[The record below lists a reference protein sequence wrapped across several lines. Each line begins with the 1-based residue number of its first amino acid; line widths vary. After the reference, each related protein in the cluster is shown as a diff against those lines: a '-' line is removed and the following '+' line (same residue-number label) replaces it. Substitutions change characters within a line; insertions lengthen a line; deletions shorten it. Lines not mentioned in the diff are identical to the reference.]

1 VKDTGPTD
9 TKDEKWVRD
18 NGGHRTPVAS
28 FVPLPG
34 PTDGSLEN
42 YSASSSKRS
51 RSPVGVKP
59 YYGGRLT
66 QCDLREARFGATSKR
81 LGEVCCA
88 FDSHVDRTF
97 LIEVFSISADQKFL
111 RAVHHETNSAEI
123 QLEYSPHERNVMPRK
138 IDPLNKKLYG
148 SVTAMLTVTDV
159 KAAAAFYQ
167 KAFGFA
173 KRGIM
178 NGPDGKAIHAELTLR
193 GTTLML
199 GPEMPQ
205 MGSRSAKTIGASP
218 TSLYLLTENV
228 DKAFANAVKLGATP
242 KGPVMDMFWGDRCG
256 TVVDPEGYTWM
267 VATHIAEPTPKEMQQ
282 KMKEQMASQQKARA
296 ASGS

>member
-1 VKDTGPTD
+1 
-9 TKDEKWVRD
+9 
-18 NGGHRTPVAS
+18 
-28 FVPLPG
+28 
-34 PTDGSLEN
+34 
-42 YSASSSKRS
+42 
-51 RSPVGVKP
+51 
-59 YYGGRLT
+59 
-66 QCDLREARFGATSKR
+66 
-81 LGEVCCA
+81 
-88 FDSHVDRTF
+88 
-97 LIEVFSISADQKFL
+97 
-111 RAVHHETNSAEI
+111 
-123 QLEYSPHERNVMPRK
+123 MPKK

-205 MGSRSAKTIGASP
+205 MGARSAKTIGASP
-218 TSLYLLTENV
+218 ASLYLLTENA
-228 DKAFANAVKLGATP
+228 DKVVAKAVKLGAAS

-267 VATHIAEPTPKEMQQ
+267 VATHIAEPTPQEMQK
-282 KMKEQMASQQKARA
+282 KMKEQMACAARSHQAARA